1 MKAKK
6 GNLSPG
12 QRYEVDTTFYTR
24 LAELQVKKSQR
35 DSGVGIQQDDDPV
48 DGGDD
53 GGEEEEDGSD
63 DDGEGSEDEED
74 SDGGDKED
82 PEDSSDAKDSGGS
95 GDEKASDSDKDESEV
110 GDSLISWIW
119 LAYPANPIGSL
130 SSGSHHSQAIEVR

>member
-24 LAELQVKKSQR
+24 LAELQVRKRQR
-35 DSGVGIQQDDDPV
+35 DSGVGVQQADDPV

-110 GDSLISWIW
+110 GDSFNILTMVDLSCKSYRCAILWFT
-119 LAYPANPIGSL
+119 LFPSL
-130 SSGSHHSQAIEVR
+130 

>member
-12 QRYEVDTTFYTR
+12 QRYDVDTTFYTR

-35 DSGVGIQQDDDPV
+35 DS
-48 DGGDD
+48 
-53 GGEEEEDGSD
+53 
-63 DDGEGSEDEED
+63 GSEDEED

-110 GDSLISWIW
+110 GDSLIS
-119 LAYPANPIGSL
+119 
-130 SSGSHHSQAIEVR
+130 